1 MHHIGANQVRI
12 TVSIGVAAVTA
23 SRPDIRELIKLAD
36 SALYKAKGAGRNK
49 VIFAEEETGDQAV
62 IRADSE

>member
-36 SALYKAKGAGRNK
+36 STGRQK
-49 VIFAEEETGDQAV
+49 SGLPTRITGPQIPAF
-62 IRADSE
+62 